1 MTALRCVLIVIK
13 SYPLTTMM
21 ILTALAVGQH
31 GEPHL
36 HVWHNSHAKCL
47 KLSDLSDRFLLLT
60 KRKEQKMD
68 IDKVNEALKAL
79 QQANTMFAEV
89 FGIDES
95 EDN

>member
-1 MTALRCVLIVIK
+1 
-13 SYPLTTMM
+13 
-21 ILTALAVGQH
+21 
-31 GEPHL
+31 
-36 HVWHNSHAKCL
+36 
-47 KLSDLSDRFLLLT
+47 
-60 KRKEQKMD
+60 MD